1 MKLKQ
6 ELKVRG
12 LTVSGTKNDLI
23 ERLKNFHEQNGGTN
37 FKKHQNN
44 NNNKIILFSNSL
56 HLCMI

>member
-23 ERLKNFHEQNGGTN
+23 ERLKNFHEQNGV
-37 FKKHQNN
+37 K
-44 NNNKIILFSNSL
+44 L
-56 HLCMI
+56 HFIFNEDLIV